1 MRLLSLLTA
10 IVVVLPAAAGA
21 QDKPKLDLTGTWQ
34 FSVQSE
40 LGSGSPTVVLKQQGD
55 SLTGRYISQSLG
67 ERELTG
73 AIKGNKVEFGFE
85 ADAGGQKFSMWFA
98 GELDGADAMSGAI
111 DFAGMGSG
119 TFTGR
124 RRKP

>member
-40 LGSGSPTVVLKQQGD
+40 LGSGSPTVVFKQQGD

-67 ERELTG
+67 EQ
-73 AIKGNKVEFGFE
+73 I
-85 ADAGGQKFSMWFA
+85 
-98 GELDGADAMSGAI
+98 
-111 DFAGMGSG
+111 
-119 TFTGR
+119 GR
-124 RRKP
+124 AHV